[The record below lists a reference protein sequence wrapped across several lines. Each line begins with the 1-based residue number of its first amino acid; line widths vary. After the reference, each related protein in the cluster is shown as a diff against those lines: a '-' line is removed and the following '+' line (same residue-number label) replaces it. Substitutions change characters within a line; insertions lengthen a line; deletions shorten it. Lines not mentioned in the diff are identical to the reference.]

1 MSKQKQQTKQKQ
13 HKQQKFVKQEE
24 VWDLIA
30 SGWTSFRQKPLRIVE
45 DLAKK
50 WKPGKILD
58 VGCGNCRNLKPFAD
72 LKFDCFGIDFS
83 KNMINVA
90 KDFLKKHDIDA
101 KVYVEK
107 AEKLPFEDNSF
118 DYVLA
123 LRVIPCILT
132 ERERSQ
138 AINELKRVLKRN
150 GKAIITIWNKTN
162 FKYLLSPKEALVP
175 WRKKDR
181 TLIRY
186 YYLYS
191 PSEITKILVD
201 KGFRILR
208 TGNPLKEEFY
218 VVVENL

>member
-1 MSKQKQQTKQKQ
+1 MSKQKKIQNQKQ
-13 HKQQKFVKQEE
+13 QGYELQKE

-30 SGWTSFRQKPLRIVE
+30 GGWTSFRQKPLGVVE
-45 DLAKK
+45 DFAKE

-72 LKFDCFGIDFS
+72 LKFDCYGIDFS
-83 KNMINVA
+83 KNMVSVA
-90 KDFLKKHDIDA
+90 KDFLKKHNIQA

-107 AEKLPFEDNSF
+107 AEKLPFKDNSF

-132 ERERSQ
+132 EKERSK
-138 AINELKRVLKRN
+138 ALDEVKRVLKKN

-162 FKYLLSPKEALVP
+162 FKYLLSKKEALVP

-191 PSEITKILVD
+191 PAEITKILVE
-201 KGFRILR
+201 KGFKILR
-208 TGNPLKEEFY
+208 TSNPLKEEFY
-218 VVVENL
+218 AVVQNA

>member
-1 MSKQKQQTKQKQ
+1 MSKNKNIQDKKQQGYESQK
-13 HKQQKFVKQEE
+13 E

-30 SGWTSFRQKPLRIVE
+30 SGWTSFRQNPLGIIE
-45 DLAKK
+45 EFAKG

-58 VGCGNCRNLKPFAD
+58 VGCGNGRNLKPFAD
-72 LKFDCFGIDFS
+72 LKYDCYGIDFS
-83 KNMINVA
+83 KNMVGVA
-90 KDFLKKHDIDA
+90 KDFLKKHNVQA

-107 AEKLPFEDNSF
+107 AEKLPFDDKSF

-132 ERERSQ
+132 EKERSK
-138 AINELKRVLKRN
+138 ALDEIKRVLKKN
-150 GKAIITIWNKTN
+150 GKAVITIWNKTN
-162 FKYLLSPKEALVP
+162 FKYLLSKKEALVP

-191 PSEITKILVD
+191 PAEITKILVE
-201 KGFRILR
+201 KGFKILR
-208 TGNPLKEEFY
+208 TSNPLKEEFY
-218 VVVENL
+218 AVVQNA